1 MTRKLKHD
9 PTEPLATAALHGADH
24 AVDMVVAD
32 HEARLAE
39 LAEVFK
45 ARLRARGMLP
55 AEPEIPLNGK
65 SM

>member
-9 PTEPLATAALHGADH
+9 PTEPLATAAELDELAEPWTP
-24 AVDMVVAD
+24 D